1 MVPTNAP
8 TFAAWPV
15 GWLNFLDLPMEPT
28 FIIPYRIH
36 VTGIFYRHIW
46 LILTANV
53 GNYSSSHGS
62 SGWRKI
68 LWHWAMDS
76 SRNSVE
82 SRSDLT
88 VGSVRIGNGEFC
100 KRHPRKI
107 LSTKHVPKRFC
118 FLIFAK
124 SGLNV
129 AAVLHLHLNPVKLP
143 KFLSKSTP
151 SDPIEWVGGPG
162 ILWNR
167 IATAILCRFF

>member
-88 VGSVRIGNGEFC
+88 VDNVCALIWYDRKRRILF

-107 LSTKHVPKRFC
+107 PSTKHVPKSFC

-124 SGLNV
+124 LGLNV
-129 AAVLHLHLNPVKLP
+129 AAVFHLHLNPVKLP
-143 KFLSKSTP
+143 KLLK
-151 SDPIEWVGGPG
+151 
-162 ILWNR
+162 
-167 IATAILCRFF
+167 